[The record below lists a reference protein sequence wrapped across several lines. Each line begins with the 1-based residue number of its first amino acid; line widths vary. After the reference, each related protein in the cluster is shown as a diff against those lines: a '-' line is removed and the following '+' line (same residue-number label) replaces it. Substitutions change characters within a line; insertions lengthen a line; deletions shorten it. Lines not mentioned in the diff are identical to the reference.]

1 MPYFIISFLIV
12 LDVNDNEPQF
22 LNSPYSFSIDETVSV
37 GDILYN
43 SVGVRD
49 LDTGLNG
56 IVNITCDADLSPEAC
71 DVFEIK
77 TRNADL
83 VRFSTTCILLRSKL
97 DYYYIELYYLLIFHK
112 FSYFLGLHKI
122 SEFKGF
128 KLYWSGGSEETIRLR
143 RKIIL

>member
-1 MPYFIISFLIV
+1 MWLSPFKTKALETLFRNIEKLQVKPYIQFIIHSLSIYFIRYQFDIFYHLFIIV

-22 LNSPYSFSIDETVSV
+22 LNSPYSFSVDETVSV

-71 DVFEIK
+71 GVFEIK

-83 VRFSTTCILLRSKL
+83 VRFFNICIL
-97 DYYYIELYYLLIFHK
+97 
-112 FSYFLGLHKI
+112 
-122 SEFKGF
+122 
-128 KLYWSGGSEETIRLR
+128 
-143 RKIIL
+143 

>member
-1 MPYFIISFLIV
+1 MVVTIQDESFRNIVPQHREITGKTIYSIYHPFIINFISYDIFLIYSIISIIIV

-22 LNSPYSFSIDETVSV
+22 LNSPYSFSVDETVSV

-56 IVNITCDADLSPEAC
+56 IVNITCDANLSPEAC

-83 VRFSTTCILLRSKL
+83 VRFSTICTL
-97 DYYYIELYYLLIFHK
+97 
-112 FSYFLGLHKI
+112 
-122 SEFKGF
+122 
-128 KLYWSGGSEETIRLR
+128 
-143 RKIIL
+143 

>member
-1 MPYFIISFLIV
+1 MIYFIIFYIIV

-22 LNSPYSFSIDETVSV
+22 LNSPYSFSVDETVSV

-56 IVNITCDADLSPEAC
+56 IVNITCDANLSPEAC

-83 VRFSTTCILLRSKL
+83 VRFSTTCILLRSKI
-97 DYYYIELYYLLIFHK
+97 DYYHSNLKFQHILHK
-112 FSYFLGLHKI
+112 FSYFLRI
-122 SEFKGF
+122 P
-128 KLYWSGGSEETIRLR
+128 
-143 RKIIL
+143 

>member
-1 MPYFIISFLIV
+1 MWLSPFKTKALETLFRNIEKLQVDPYIRFIIHLLSTYYFIRYQFDIFYHLFIIV

-22 LNSPYSFSIDETVSV
+22 LNSPYSFSVDETVSV

-83 VRFSTTCILLRSKL
+83 VRFSTTCILLRSKI
-97 DYYYIELYYLLIFHK
+97 Y
-112 FSYFLGLHKI
+112 
-122 SEFKGF
+122 
-128 KLYWSGGSEETIRLR
+128 
-143 RKIIL
+143 IILS

>member
-1 MPYFIISFLIV
+1 MWLSPFKTKALETLFRNIEKLQVKPYIQFIIHLLYFIRYQFDIFYHLFIIV

-22 LNSPYSFSIDETVSV
+22 LNSPYSFSVDETVSV

-83 VRFSTTCILLRSKL
+83 V
-97 DYYYIELYYLLIFHK
+97 
-112 FSYFLGLHKI
+112 
-122 SEFKGF
+122 
-128 KLYWSGGSEETIRLR
+128 
-143 RKIIL
+143 

>member
-1 MPYFIISFLIV
+1 MWLSPFKTKALETLFRNIEKLQVKPYIQFIIHLLSTYYFIRYQFDIFYHLFIIV

-22 LNSPYSFSIDETVSV
+22 LNSPYSFSVDETVSV

-83 VRFSTTCILLRSKL
+83 VRFFNICIL
-97 DYYYIELYYLLIFHK
+97 
-112 FSYFLGLHKI
+112 
-122 SEFKGF
+122 
-128 KLYWSGGSEETIRLR
+128 
-143 RKIIL
+143 

>member
-1 MPYFIISFLIV
+1 MWWSPFRTKALETLFPSIEKLQVNALLYYGYHQFCLCFITYQFDIFYHLFIIV

-22 LNSPYSFSIDETVSV
+22 LNSPYSFSVDETVSV

-49 LDTGLNG
+49 LNTGLNG
-56 IVNITCDADLSPEAC
+56 IVNITCDANLSPEAC

-83 VRFSTTCILLRSKL
+83 VRFSTICIL
-97 DYYYIELYYLLIFHK
+97 
-112 FSYFLGLHKI
+112 
-122 SEFKGF
+122 
-128 KLYWSGGSEETIRLR
+128 
-143 RKIIL
+143 

>member
-1 MPYFIISFLIV
+1 MLYYGYHQCCFYFIRYQCEIAYHFFIVV

-22 LNSPYSFSIDETVSV
+22 LNSPYSFSVDETVSV

-56 IVNITCDADLSPEAC
+56 IVNITCDANLSPEAC

-83 VRFSTTCILLRSKL
+83 VRFSTFCNL
-97 DYYYIELYYLLIFHK
+97 
-112 FSYFLGLHKI
+112 
-122 SEFKGF
+122 
-128 KLYWSGGSEETIRLR
+128 
-143 RKIIL
+143 